1 MLSINVCM
9 YTCTSN
15 LFSTMR
21 NEDMC
26 EDVSDPNKTIMRVN
40 RSSAASKLVV
50 VLPWQW
56 TQSVVP

>member
-1 MLSINVCM
+1 M
-9 YTCTSN
+9 YTGTYN
-15 LFSTMR
+15 VFSTMR

-26 EDVSDPNKTIMRVN
+26 ENVSDPNTTIMGVN
-40 RSSAASKLVV
+40 HSSAASKLVV